1 MDWTYYLDNYK
12 EKKRHKHNNG
22 AIIAV
27 VLIIIIIIIILI
39 IFFINKNQQKK
50 TIIDPIINNKKPI
63 IAHNIKNNDNIDLR
77 PQSVIDKENKITEN
91 LNKVY
96 YSEQVNPLIFGK
108 WHESTNYKKPIYVQ
122 RSSDGTP
129 LFNDTRPISKYGK
142 IGYSSPRGL
151 SEYNSAHYDKDVGN
165 TKYIWR
171 DGKLTNQTYDDMI
184 NSLESIDNDLYN
196 NIAQGIYDKSQSE
209 KNLQEIS
216 KKITYENNGIPQNWN
231 LPSTS
236 ILNFAMNPKNNKSME
251 GGNDYYGIEGA
262 TPAIQDGLS
271 IMFVPDHSPLM

>member
-1 MDWTYYLDNYK
+1 MDWAYYMDNYK
-12 EKKRHKHNNG
+12 QKKHNKSNN
-22 AIIAV
+22 AIIIAV
-27 VLIIIIIIIILI
+27 VLIVIIIIILI
-39 IFFINKNQQKK
+39 IFFINKNQKSV
-50 TIIDPIINNKKPI
+50 IEPIINNKKPI
-63 IAHNIKNNDNIDLR
+63 IAHNIKNNENIDLR
-77 PQSVIDKENKITEN
+77 PQSVIDGENKITEN

-96 YSEQVNPLIFGK
+96 YSEQANPLIVGK

-122 RSSDGTP
+122 RSSDGEP

-171 DGKLTNQTYDDMI
+171 DGKLTNQKYEDMI
-184 NSLESIDNDLYN
+184 NSIESIDNDLYN

-236 ILNFAMNPKNNKSME
+236 ILNFAMNPKNNKSLE

-271 IMFVPDHSPLM
+271 MMFVPDHSPLM

>member
-1 MDWTYYLDNYK
+1 MDNYK
-12 EKKRHKHNNG
+12 QKKHHKSNNV

-27 VLIIIIIIIILI
+27 VLIIVIIIIILI
-39 IFFINKNQQKK
+39 IFFINKNQQKNV
-50 TIIDPIINNKKPI
+50 IEPIINKKPI

-77 PQSVIDKENKITEN
+77 PQSVIDQENEITEN

-96 YSEQVNPLIFGK
+96 YSEKLNPLLVGK
-108 WHESTNYKKPIYVQ
+108 WHESTDYKKPIYIQ

-129 LFNDTRPISKYGK
+129 LFNNTRPISKYGK

-171 DGKLTNQTYDDMI
+171 NGKLTNQKYDDMI

-196 NIAQGIYDKSQSE
+196 NIAQGIYDKPQSE
-209 KNLQEIS
+209 KNLQEIA
-216 KKITYENNGIPQNWN
+216 KKITYENNGISQNWN

-236 ILNFAMNPKNNKSME
+236 ILNFAMKPKNNKSME

-271 IMFVPDHSPLM
+271 MMFVPDHSPLM